1 MKEITKD
8 EFLGFVQMEFPNVA
22 TCYSDGFC
30 YIQAGSCLGD
40 YLHYELNAGKIHLD
54 IEGPNWR
61 PIRNYLWNHVVDS
74 RVSHSHWGRY
84 GCRWT
89 LNKTIESKEDVE
101 QGFLLMRRIMEPHIL
116 KFENLNAQPNIV
128 HESLLDSISASFYT
142 IQDLLRTSLSIPEYQ
157 RPYRWNLKNV
167 EQLLTD
173 IFKNQ
178 SDGHIVYLIGT
189 VIVHTHEDS
198 FYLVDGQQRVTT
210 LCLLL
215 KALNYKGQLPLLKY
229 NHKDSFAHI
238 QENYAF
244 IEKWL
249 SYNIKDRVSFMEYI
263 LISCQV
269 VRIVVKK
276 LNEAFQMFESQN
288 GRGKELEAYNLLK
301 AYHIRAMSNDSR
313 ASKIEY
319 DKQWESAALYCREGY
334 RSDLL
339 RQLFN
344 EQLFRTRKWTR
355 AEDAYEFSKK
365 EIEEFKGVT
374 ITKDNQLDYAY
385 QNVLIQQEIARQ
397 YMLTMNP
404 SLFKIKNRFTHG
416 DPDNINPFVSMT
428 QLILNGRSFFD
439 FVETYVEIY
448 KRLFVYL
455 SSSQLYDF
463 KQFYIE
469 HCQYPGY
476 NRRKGDGYIR
486 EVYKSAIMFLFDKF
500 GEIGVKHYYRDIYM
514 CLYKFRLT
522 HKQVRYET
530 MAKKEN
536 VAWIFQLISNSKS
549 LSDLVEFT
557 KTSRFICSNI
567 NHEMKYSVDEVFS
580 VFK

>member
-1 MKEITKD
+1 MKEITKE
-8 EFLGFVQMEFPNVA
+8 EFERFAQQEFPNSP
-22 TCYSDGFC
+22 THYEDGYC
-30 YIQAGSCLGD
+30 YIQAGSCLGE
-40 YLHYELNAGKIHLD
+40 YLHYELNVGKIHLD

-61 PIRNYLWNHVVDS
+61 PIRNYLWSHVVDS
-74 RVSHSHWGRY
+74 RVSDSHWVRQ

-89 LNKTIESKEDVE
+89 LEMNIESKEDAE
-101 QGFLLMRRIMEPHIL
+101 KGFLQMRKIMEPHIL
-116 KFENLNAQPNIV
+116 KFEQQYSSQSTVSEPM
-128 HESLLDSISASFYT
+128 SDSISANFSN
-142 IQDLLRTSLSIPEYQ
+142 IKELLETNLSIPEYQ

-167 EQLLTD
+167 EQLLND

-178 SDGHIVYLIGT
+178 SDGHNIYLIGT
-189 VIVHTHEDS
+189 VIVHTQEDT

-215 KALNYKGQLPLLKY
+215 KALKHKGKLPLLKY
-229 NHKDSFAHI
+229 NNIDSFAHI
-238 QENYAF
+238 QENYSF
-244 IEKWL
+244 ILKWL
-249 SYNIKDRVSFMEYI
+249 SFNIKDLESFKDYI
-263 LISCQV
+263 LCSCQV

-301 AYHIRAMSNDSR
+301 AYHIRAMSNDSKT
-313 ASKIEY
+313 SKIEY
-319 DKQWESAALYCREGY
+319 DKQWESAALYCRDGY
-334 RSDLL
+334 RNDLL

-428 QLILNGRSFFD
+428 QLILNGSSFFD

-463 KQFYIE
+463 KQFYIK
-469 HCQYPGY
+469 HCHYPGY
-476 NRRKGDGYIR
+476 NRRKGDSYIR
-486 EVYKSAIMFLFDKF
+486 EVYKSAIMFLFDRY
-500 GEIGVKHYYRDIYM
+500 GELGVRQYYRDIYI
-514 CLYKFRLT
+514 CLYKYRLT
-522 HKQVRYET
+522 QKQVRYET
-530 MAKKEN
+530 MANKEK
-536 VAWIFQLISNSKS
+536 VAWIFQLISNSKN
-549 LSDLVEFT
+549 LSDLVELT
-557 KTSRFICSNI
+557 KTSRFICSKI
-567 NHEMKYSVDEVFS
+567 QHDMKYTVEEVLS

>member
-1 MKEITKD
+1 MKEITKE
-8 EFLGFVQMEFPNVA
+8 EFEKYVQQEFPN
-22 TCYSDGFC
+22 TPSRYEDDYCF
-30 YIQAGSCLGD
+30 IQAGSSLGEN
-40 YLHYELNAGKIHLD
+40 LHYELNAGKIHLD
-54 IEGPNWR
+54 IEGQHWR
-61 PIRNYLWNHVVDS
+61 PIRNYLWDHVVDS
-74 RVSHSHWGRY
+74 RVSDSHWGRY

-89 LNKTIESKEDVE
+89 LGKNIESKEDVE
-101 QGFLLMRRIMEPHIL
+101 QGFLQMKRIMEPHIL
-116 KFENLNAQPNIV
+116 KFERLNSQQNNAQ
-128 HESLLDSISASFYT
+128 ESLLDSISASFYT
-142 IQDLLRTSLSIPEYQ
+142 IQDLLDTNLSIPEYQ

-167 EQLLTD
+167 EQLLND

-178 SDGHIVYLIGT
+178 SDGHNVYLIGT
-189 VIVHTHEDS
+189 VIVHKKEDT
-198 FYLVDGQQRVTT
+198 FYLVDGQQRITT
-210 LCLLL
+210 LVLLL
-215 KALNYKGQLPLLKY
+215 KALYYQGNLPSLKY
-229 NHKDSFAHI
+229 NHSDSFIHI
-238 QENYAF
+238 QENFSF

-249 SYNIKDRVSFMEYI
+249 SYNIKERDAFKDYI
-263 LISCQV
+263 LKSCQV
-269 VRIVVKK
+269 VRIVVNK

-319 DKQWESAALYCREGY
+319 DKQWESAAMYSRNGY
-334 RSDLL
+334 RNDLL

-374 ITKDNQLDYAY
+374 ITKDSQLDFAY

-404 SLFKIKNRFTHG
+404 SLFKIKNRFIHG
-416 DPDNINPFVSMT
+416 DPNNINPFVSMT
-428 QLILNGRSFFD
+428 QLILNGSSFFE
-439 FVETYVEIY
+439 FVESYVEIY

-463 KQFYIE
+463 KQFYLE
-469 HCQYPGY
+469 HCRYSGY

-486 EVYKSAIMFLFDKF
+486 EVYKSAIMFLFDRF
-500 GEIGVKHYYRDIYM
+500 GELGVRNYYRDIYI

-530 MAKKEN
+530 MAKKGN

-549 LSDLVEFT
+549 LSDLVELT
-557 KTSRFICSNI
+557 KVSRSICSNI
-567 NHEMKYSVDEVFS
+567 EHEMKYSIDEVFS

>member
-1 MKEITKD
+1 
-8 EFLGFVQMEFPNVA
+8 
-22 TCYSDGFC
+22 
-30 YIQAGSCLGD
+30 
-40 YLHYELNAGKIHLD
+40 
-54 IEGPNWR
+54 
-61 PIRNYLWNHVVDS
+61 
-74 RVSHSHWGRY
+74 
-84 GCRWT
+84 
-89 LNKTIESKEDVE
+89 
-101 QGFLLMRRIMEPHIL
+101 
-116 KFENLNAQPNIV
+116 
-128 HESLLDSISASFYT
+128 
-142 IQDLLRTSLSIPEYQ
+142 
-157 RPYRWNLKNV
+157 
-167 EQLLTD
+167 
-173 IFKNQ
+173 
-178 SDGHIVYLIGT
+178 LIGT
-189 VIVHTHEDS
+189 VIVHTQEDI

-229 NHKDSFAHI
+229 NHRDSFIHI
-238 QENYAF
+238 QENFSF

-249 SYNIKDRVSFMEYI
+249 SYNIKERDSFKDYI
-263 LISCQV
+263 LRSCQV

-319 DKQWESAALYCREGY
+319 DKQWESAAMYCRNGY
-334 RSDLL
+334 RNDLL

-374 ITKDNQLDYAY
+374 ITKDGQLDYAY
-385 QNVLIQQEIARQ
+385 QNILIQQEIARQ

-428 QLILNGRSFFD
+428 QLILNGSSFFE
-439 FVETYVEIY
+439 FVESYVEIY

-463 KQFYIE
+463 KQFYLE
-469 HCQYPGY
+469 HCRYPGY

-486 EVYKSAIMFLFDKF
+486 EVYKSAIMFLFDRF
-500 GEIGVKHYYRDIYM
+500 GEIGVRHYYRDIYI

-530 MAKKEN
+530 MAKKGN

-549 LSDLVEFT
+549 LSDLVELT
-557 KTSRFICSNI
+557 KVSRFICSNI
-567 NHEMKYSVDEVFS
+567 QHEMKYSVDEVFS

>member
-1 MKEITKD
+1 MKEITKE
-8 EFLGFVQMEFPNVA
+8 EFDSFVLQEFPN
-22 TCYSDGFC
+22 TPSRYEDGYCF
-30 YIQAGSCLGD
+30 IQAGNCLGD
-40 YLHYELNAGKIHLD
+40 NLHYELNAGKIHLD

-61 PIRNYLWNHVVDS
+61 PIRNYLWDHVLDS
-74 RVSHSHWGRY
+74 RVSHSHWWRY

-89 LNKTIESKEDVE
+89 LDKNIESKEDVE
-101 QGFLLMRRIMEPHIL
+101 QGFLQMRRIMEPHIL
-116 KFENLNAQPNIV
+116 KFERQNSQQSSA
-128 HESLLDSISASFYT
+128 HESLSNSISASFYT
-142 IQDLLRTSLSIPEYQ
+142 IQKLLETNLSIPEYQ

-167 EQLLTD
+167 EQLLID

-178 SDGHIVYLIGT
+178 SDGHNVYLIGT
-189 VIVHTHEDS
+189 VIVQAQEDV

-215 KALNYKGQLPLLKY
+215 KALNYQGQLPLLKY
-229 NHKDSFAHI
+229 NHRDSFAHI
-238 QENYAF
+238 QENYSF
-244 IEKWL
+244 IDKWL
-249 SYNIKDRVSFMEYI
+249 SYNIKDRVSFKEYI
-263 LISCQV
+263 LSSCQV

-301 AYHIRAMSNDSR
+301 AYHIRAMSNDSKV
-313 ASKIEY
+313 SKIEY
-319 DKQWESAALYCREGY
+319 DKQWEAASMFCRDGI
-334 RSDLL
+334 RTDLL
-339 RQLFN
+339 KQLFN

-355 AEDAYEFSKK
+355 AEDAFEFSKK

-397 YMLTMNP
+397 FMLTMNP
-404 SLFKIKNRFTHG
+404 SLFKIRNRFFHG
-416 DPDNINPFVSMT
+416 DPDNINPFISMT
-428 QLILNGRSFFD
+428 QLILNGSSFFD

-455 SSSQLYDF
+455 SSSQLFDF
-463 KQFYIE
+463 KQFYLK
-469 HCQYPGY
+469 HCQYSGY
-476 NRRKGDGYIR
+476 NRRKGDCYIR

-500 GEIGVKHYYRDIYM
+500 GEIGVRQYYRDIYI
-514 CLYKFRLT
+514 CIYQYRLT

-530 MAKKEN
+530 MAKSDN
-536 VAWIFQLISNSKS
+536 VGWIFQLISNSKS
-549 LSDLVEFT
+549 LSELIRLT
-557 KTSRFICSNI
+557 KVSRSICSNI
-567 NHEMKYSVDEVFS
+567 HNNMKYSVEDVLS